1 MTYSLDVINLAIT
14 HLITKKPKK
23 EIASI
28 LKITRPTLNLWIT
41 KYSDNILN
49 MEQVTQ
55 KSSNML
61 HKNNKINKY
70 LKPVKLY
77 VDANIGCSLN
87 DIHEHINKDI
97 SKSSICNILKQ
108 LNITRKRI
116 NNHIVCK
123 DLVQIENERTL
134 FVNNLKF
141 NINDAIYIDESSFC
155 VNETV
160 NYGYSDKGKEINKII
175 RHKHNKERYTLLAA
189 ISNSQI
195 VSSKIIKESVNS
207 EIYLDFI
214 KTNKCKNISFK
225 NSKRICI
232 T

>member
-1 MTYSLDVINLAIT
+1 M
-14 HLITKKPKK
+14 
-23 EIASI
+23 
-28 LKITRPTLNLWIT
+28 
-41 KYSDNILN
+41 
-49 MEQVTQ
+49 
-55 KSSNML
+55 
-61 HKNNKINKY
+61 
-70 LKPVKLY
+70 
-77 VDANIGCSLN
+77 
-87 DIHEHINKDI
+87 
-97 SKSSICNILKQ
+97 
-108 LNITRKRI
+108 
-116 NNHIVCK
+116 
-123 DLVQIENERTL
+123 QIENERIL

-214 KTNKCKNISFK
+214 IPFHISNADFH
-225 NSKRICI
+225 RFVL
-232 T
+232 